1 MKRFYNPGPPINEML
16 AYTNTTVDPREAN
29 NISQWPLKALEKDF
43 FEVPEVVTIST
54 PEGDVTIP
62 VHFARVLKHQKA
74 TQGII
79 LVDTAAKDILDG
91 DNLAASD
98 AEAKKKGDAMYREYL
113 RALCTEWY
121 AIVAETKAAGAI
133 PKAAS
138 GLFAYALKK
147 MHLEDPADTID
158 TIMRAKEGQV
168 ANADVQAQL
177 AAQQAQINQLLGAL
191 NARKEGK

>member
-1 MKRFYNPGPPINEML
+1 MKRFYNPGSPINEML
-16 AYTNTTVDPREAN
+16 AYTNTTVDPRECN
-29 NISQWPLKALEKDF
+29 NVSQWPLKALEKDF
-43 FEVPEVVTIST
+43 FEVPDVVTIST

-62 VHFARVLKHQKA
+62 VHFAKVLKHQKA
-74 TQGII
+74 AQGVI
-79 LVDTAAKDILDG
+79 LVDPGAKDILDG

-98 AEAKKKGDAMYREYL
+98 AEAKKKGDTMYREYL
-113 RALCTEWY
+113 RALCAEWY

-158 TIMRAKEGQV
+158 TIVRAKEGQV
-168 ANADVQAQL
+168 ANSAVQAQIADL
-177 AAQQAQINQLLGAL
+177 QAQVNQLLGAL
-191 NARKEGK
+191 SAQKEGK